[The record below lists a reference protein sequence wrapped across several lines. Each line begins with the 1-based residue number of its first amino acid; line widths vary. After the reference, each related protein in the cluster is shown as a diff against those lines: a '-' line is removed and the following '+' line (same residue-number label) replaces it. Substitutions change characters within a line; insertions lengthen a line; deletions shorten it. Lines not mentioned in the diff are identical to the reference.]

1 MSKAT
6 NGKGDS
12 PRNCFSQ
19 KFRDNYDAIFKDE
32 ERPNTRTGKKGR
44 RFRSKDRRAKKMVAR
59 IQYR

>member
-19 KFRDNYDAIFKDE
+19 KFRDNYDAIFGNKNYENSRDTEKD
-32 ERPNTRTGKKGR
+32 K
-44 RFRSKDRRAKKMVAR
+44 RSGDKDSEGTDPS
-59 IQYR
+59 

>member
-19 KFRDNYDAIFKDE
+19 KFRDNYDVIFKDE

-44 RFRSKDRRAKKMVAR
+44 RLRTKD
-59 IQYR
+59 

>member
-19 KFRDNYDAIFKDE
+19 KFRDNYDIIFGNKNHDNSRDTEKD
-32 ERPNTRTGKKGR
+32 K
-44 RFRSKDRRAKKMVAR
+44 RSRDQASEGASLSSGE
-59 IQYR
+59 

>member
-19 KFRDNYDAIFKDE
+19 KFRDNYDTIFGKKEDE

-44 RFRSKDRRAKKMVAR
+44 RNRAED
-59 IQYR
+59 